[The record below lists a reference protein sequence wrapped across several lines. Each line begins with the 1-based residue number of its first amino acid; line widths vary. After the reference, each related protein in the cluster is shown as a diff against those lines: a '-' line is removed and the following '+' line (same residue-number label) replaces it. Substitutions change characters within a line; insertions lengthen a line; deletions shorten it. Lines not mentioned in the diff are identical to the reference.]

1 MSYYYPTNEEINIIK
16 QSVKSVYVK
25 IELISRNMLVV
36 NRLEGNLLNDSLSID
51 ASSVQ
56 RRTYQCTLF
65 VTDSSMQIGPYTN
78 IWMDKYIR
86 VYYGI
91 KSSRTQEIKQWRIGT
106 FTFVTPSYNYDAVTK
121 TLSLSCA
128 DLMADYD
135 GTKSGQLTGA
145 HSMGTD
151 SEWYN
156 KINNNYTFK
165 IYPVATRDPSGKPIT
180 YTKMSDA
187 IKTTL
192 ELAGIPSSRYSVQ
205 EYTDENQ
212 MYVPYTLEFSSND
225 TFSSIWSTLCN
236 LYPGWEF
243 FFDIDGNFV
252 WQKIPTGLN
261 EEDMMDN
268 DLITPL
274 LISENYNTSFAGIYN
289 ATEVYGKSFDL
300 TNDDRYANAS
310 TYSDNTYTI
319 TLEMTEPYEIIGDRT
334 DIVNYLDNYDRI
346 AFKCSAENT
355 GSITY
360 LQIRGRFEDGSVIV
374 FARMEIRDS
383 DNNPIAANTMKPGNI
398 YVLTYRRDLVNN
410 QVIGIMVYN
419 GGTQAYGYY
428 EEKNKD
434 CPFSS
439 TSLGYVLAQRVSV
452 DTDYTDDVCYNRAR
466 RLTYESCAM
475 KDTINLSMII
485 VPWLDVNWKF
495 KYTSQFDPE
504 REKRLQ
510 IDIPEQMIQ
519 SISWSTLEGTMQ
531 LSAYRY
537 RADFEYVINE

>member
-1 MSYYYPTNEEINIIK
+1 MKYYYPTDEEIRLIK
-16 QSVKSVYVK
+16 QSIKNVYVR
-25 IELISRNMLVV
+25 IELVNRQMLVV
-36 NRLEGNLLNDSLSID
+36 NSLEGNLISDNFTID

-56 RRTYQCTLF
+56 RRTYQCNLF
-65 VTDSSMQIGPYTN
+65 VTNSSMQIGPLTN
-78 IWMDKYIR
+78 IQLDKYIR

-91 KSSRTQEIKQWRIGT
+91 KSNRTLKIKWQKIGT
-106 FTFVTPSYNYDAVTK
+106 FTFITPAYTYNATTK
-121 TLSLSCA
+121 ELSLACG

-151 SEWYN
+151 SEQYN
-156 KINNNYTFK
+156 QIDNNYSFKINR
-165 IYPVATRDPSGKPIT
+165 VAKRDSSGKVIS

-192 ELAGIPSSRYSVQ
+192 KLAGIPASRYSVE
-205 EYTDENQ
+205 EYSGSQT
-212 MYVPYTLEFSSND
+212 YVPYILEFNSNE
-225 TFSSIWSTLCN
+225 TFCDIWTKLAE
-236 LYPGWEF
+236 LYPGQEF
-243 FFDIDGNFV
+243 YFDIDGNFI

-261 EEDMMDN
+261 EEDAMDN
-268 DLITPL
+268 NLISPL
-274 LISENYNTSFAGIYN
+274 LLSENYNTSFSGIYN

-300 TNDDRYANAS
+300 TNEDRYANTS
-310 TYSDNTYTI
+310 TYSNNTYTI
-319 TLEMTEPYEIIGDRT
+319 TLPLEKPYTIIDT
-334 DIVNYLDNYDRI
+334 ASNIVNYLDNYDRI
-346 AFKCSAENT
+346 AFKCLSNNT
-355 GSITY
+355 GSKTY
-360 LQIRGRFEDGSVIV
+360 LQIKGTFKDGTSIT
-374 FARMEIRDS
+374 FANMEIKTS
-383 DNNPIAANTMKPGNI
+383 DNKSITANTFQANKI
-398 YVLTYRRDLVNN
+398 YVLTYRRDLVSGQTTNL
-410 QVIGIMVYN
+410 MVFN

-428 EEKNKD
+428 EEKNKN

-439 TSLGYVLAQRVSV
+439 TALGYVLCQRVAV
-452 DTDYTDDVCYNRAR
+452 DTDNTDDVCFNRAR

-485 VPWLDVNWKF
+485 IPQLDVNQKF

-519 SISWSTLEGTMQ
+519 SISWSTLDGTMN

-537 RADFEYVINE
+537 RADFSYVINN